1 MRLSA
6 VLAGVCL
13 ASSVTAQDTF
23 VRICINMYPE
33 PGGVRNEI
41 FARLFNPTGE
51 VQAVIADLGFRV
63 EGWDLSDFIYNP
75 AFDSDFFGPA
85 SVDITSSEITFRGGN
100 TLPPLNDPGGPDSS
114 NPLPI
119 AEFYGSIWSFSL
131 EGQVNG
137 AYVGTPFANVYTL
150 QYAAGGPGD
159 MPYEIRYCNFPSPG
173 TASLLGIAVAFAARR
188 RR

>member
-1 MRLSA
+1 MRYAA

-13 ASSVTAQDTF
+13 ASSTTAQDTF

-63 EGWDLSDFIYNP
+63 EGSNLSNFTYNP

-85 SVDITSSEITFRGGN
+85 SVDVTSDEILFSGYN
-100 TLPPLNDPGGPDSS
+100 ILPPLNNTDGPDSS

-119 AEFYGSIWSFSL
+119 AELYGNIWSFSL

-137 AYVGTPFANVYTL
+137 AYVGTPFPNVYTL
-150 QYAAGGPGD
+150 QHAAGVPGD

-173 TASLLGIAVAFAARR
+173 TASLLGITGAFAARR